1 MSIESISEQA
11 GADASLRRKRRGQPA
26 RPDAQ
31 TGDAL
36 PVHALEAEVATLSC
50 VLQAWPMA
58 LQACHEGGVRKEWF
72 YDLRHQV
79 LYAHLQALAS
89 EEGRETLDLV
99 VLMAHLRD
107 AGELAPVGGLP
118 YLNQV
123 QDAAP
128 SAANLAYYLAI
139 LKEKWMLRSLQAA
152 AANVALRIRASEGTV
167 DELLAQVQSELSEMA
182 EAAGRHAEQPVK
194 AYMVG
199 VIDNIEDY
207 HRGAAQIRG
216 LSTGLDNVDKML
228 CGLGQENGN
237 MIVLAARPG
246 IGKTSLALQIAQHVA
261 LDCVWFAPQLDATGA
276 RMRDAEGHRLSV
288 KHTTAPVAI
297 FSLEMSAPALTDRL
311 VWQRA
316 RADKQR
322 WRTGFATDAD
332 LAPLAKASIELCKAK
347 IYIDDTPRLSIEEL
361 VAKARRMV
369 RQYGIKL
376 FVVDYLQL
384 LRSSKRDW
392 KGDRVQEL
400 AYISGLLAAAGKV
413 LNVPFLILAQ
423 MNRDW
428 EKESQRPPRL
438 SDLKDSG
445 AIEQDAD
452 LVGFIYAPK
461 QNREQ
466 EDKFE
471 EMLETVYGDDWAKHP
486 RRLNLL
492 WEKNRHGLTGDCW
505 MLFHK
510 HCTAFEDFNVW
521 MKANKFK
528 ELALGDRPAPEPLIT
543 DEDMPA

>member
-1 MSIESISEQA
+1 MNNSLSEQA
-11 GADASLRRKRRGQPA
+11 DANPRRGRRPKPPA

-31 TGDAL
+31 TDAL
-36 PVHALEAEVATLSC
+36 PVHDLDTERGVIGC
-50 VLQAWPMA
+50 VLLAGLPA
-58 LQACHEGGVRKEWF
+58 LQTCHEAGCRKEWF

-79 LYAHLQALAS
+79 LFTQFLELA
-89 EEGRETLDLV
+89 GTLADGVAFDLLL
-99 VLMAHLRD
+99 VLNQLKD
-107 AGELAPVGGLP
+107 AGVLTNIGDLP
-118 YLNQV
+118 YLNAL
-123 QDAAP
+123 QDEVP
-128 SAANLAYYLAI
+128 SAANLPSYLDR
-139 LKEKWMLRSLQAA
+139 LKEKWMLRTLQAA
-152 AANVALRIRASEGTV
+152 AANVALRIHSQDGPI
-167 DELLAQVQSELSEMA
+167 DELLAEVQHELNEMA
-182 EAAGRHAEQPVK
+182 EEALKRAEQPIK
-194 AYMVG
+194 FYMPA

-207 HRGAAQIRG
+207 HRGHAQVRG
-216 LSTGLDNVDKML
+216 LATGIENVDKML
-228 CGLGQENGN
+228 CGVGQENGN

-261 LDCVWFAPQLDATGA
+261 LDCVWYEPKLDAQGRRA
-276 RMRDAEGHRLSV
+276 MDAEGHRLSTRH
-288 KHTTAPVAI
+288 KTAPVAI
-297 FSLEMSAPALTDRL
+297 FSLEMSAKSLVDRL

-332 LAPLAKASIELCKAK
+332 LAPIAQASIDLCGAK
-347 IYIDDTPRLSIEEL
+347 IYIDDTPRLTIEEL

-428 EKESQRPPRL
+428 EKEAQRPPRL

-461 QNREQ
+461 QNKQQ
-466 EDKFE
+466 EDDFE
-471 EMLETVYGDDWAKHP
+471 EMLEKVYGDDWSKHP

-505 MLFHK
+505 LLFHK

-528 ELALGDRPAPEPLIT
+528 APAAGEPRQGPLID
-543 DEDMPA
+543 DEDVP